1 MAARRSRSPRSKN
14 ATRPVKASRPLELLQ
29 DEFLHYLAAERRLA
43 ANTVIS
49 YQADLAD
56 FLTFLGQ
63 RGVQQA
69 EAMHADHIRAYLAL
83 GRDRLL
89 SSRTLGRRICALR
102 AFCRFLLAESHI
114 QADPTA
120 LVDHPKPGRKL
131 PHILSEAEVNQLLA
145 ASPGPLPLALR
156 NTAMLHLLYAT
167 GMRVSELVKLPAA
180 AINLVA
186 GYIRVLGKGSK
197 ERLVPFG
204 EETRARLTAYLHQGR
219 PLLLK
224 RRTSDFFFVTN
235 RGTAMTRLR
244 FWQIIRHGALM
255 AGITKK
261 ISPHLLRHSFA
272 THLLQH
278 GADLRSVQIMLG
290 HADIATTQIYTH
302 VDRDR
307 LKAVHGRFHPR
318 G

>member
-1 MAARRSRSPRSKN
+1 MAAGRSPSPRSKR
-14 ATRPVKASRPLELLQ
+14 AARPLELLQ

-49 YQADLAD
+49 YQADLAA

-63 RGVQQA
+63 RDIHQA
-69 EAMHADHIRAYLAL
+69 EAIAVDHIRDYLAH
-83 GRDRLL
+83 GRARQL
-89 SSRTLGRRICALR
+89 SSRTLGRHICTLR
-102 AFCRFLLAESHI
+102 AFCRFLLAEGHI
-114 QADPTA
+114 QVDPTG
-120 LVDHPKPGRKL
+120 LIDHPKSGRKL
-131 PHILSEAEVNQLLA
+131 PHVLTEAEVNELLA
-145 ASPGPLPLALR
+145 VSPGLHPLALR

-167 GMRVSELVKLPAA
+167 GMRVSELVKLPTAA
-180 AINLVA
+180 VNLVA

-197 ERLVPFG
+197 ERLIPFG
-204 EETRARLTAYLHQGR
+204 EETRARLNDYIRQGR
-219 PLLLK
+219 PLLMK
-224 RRTSDFFFVTN
+224 RRTSDFLFVTN
-235 RGTAMTRLR
+235 RGTAMSRLR
-244 FWQIIRHGALM
+244 FWQIIRERALIT
-255 AGITKK
+255 GITKK

-307 LKAVHGRFHPR
+307 LKAVHARFHPR